1 MNKMN
6 NLKKLRAR
14 GFTKHFTKEDTK
26 MANSNKAVLSI
37 FSHPEIC
44 KLKPQ

>member
-1 MNKMN
+1 MNKIN
-6 NLKKLRAR
+6 NLKKLQAR
-14 GFTKHFTKEDTK
+14 DFTKHFTKEDIK

-37 FSHPEIC
+37 FSHPGIC